1 MIIITR
7 SALDCQS
14 VQQNNTQFVIFN
26 CSLAK
31 SEIIKSASMDTSPPS
46 PFPAVQL
53 LALSSC
59 SAVVLVRLA
68 RVNVMAGAGTWD
80 RGQPLLWLSIAV
92 CSITLKESFTA
103 AFSLLDRS

>member
-31 SEIIKSASMDTSPPS
+31 SEIIKSAAMSTSPP
-46 PFPAVQL
+46 PPC
-53 LALSSC
+53 SS
-59 SAVVLVRLA
+59 AGGPVLVLGG
-68 RVNVMAGAGTWD
+68 GAGEARPGERD
-80 RGQPLLWLSIAV
+80 GGGGNLGEV
-92 CSITLKESFTA
+92 TA
-103 AFSLLDRS
+103 AT

>member
-31 SEIIKSASMDTSPPS
+31 SDIVQICFNGHLFTSTLPCSSAAGP
-46 PFPAVQL
+46 
-53 LALSSC
+53 
-59 SAVVLVRLA
+59 VLVLGG
-68 RVNVMAGAGTWD
+68 GAGEARPGERD
-80 RGQPLLWLSIAV
+80 GGGGNLGQG
-92 CSITLKESFTA
+92 TA
-103 AFSLLDRS
+103 ATTAFHFSV

>member
-31 SEIIKSASMDTSPPS
+31 SDIVQICFNGHLSTSTLPCSSAGGP
-46 PFPAVQL
+46 VL
-53 LALSSC
+53 LLGG
-59 SAVVLVRLA
+59 
-68 RVNVMAGAGTWD
+68 GAGEARPGERD
-80 RGQPLLWLSIAV
+80 GGGGNLGQG
-92 CSITLKESFTA
+92 TA
-103 AFSLLDRS
+103 ATTAFHFSV